1 MIQVTKA
8 LMDGGSDLNLMYLN
22 TFKGLGLGRDRLKT
36 SLHPF
41 YGVVPGKQSVPLM
54 QFSLPITFR
63 DASNDRTKMLIFEVV
78 DFSGPY
84 HIILGRP
91 CNVKFMAI
99 PNYT

>member
-1 MIQVTKA
+1 V
-8 LMDGGSDLNLMYLN
+8 
-22 TFKGLGLGRDRLKT
+22 
-36 SLHPF
+36 
-41 YGVVPGKQSVPLM
+41 
-54 QFSLPITFR
+54 QFSLPITFG